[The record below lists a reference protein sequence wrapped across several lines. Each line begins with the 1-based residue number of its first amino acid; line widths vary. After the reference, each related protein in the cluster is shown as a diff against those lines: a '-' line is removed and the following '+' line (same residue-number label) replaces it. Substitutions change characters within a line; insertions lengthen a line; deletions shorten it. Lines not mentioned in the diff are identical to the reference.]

1 MPILERLNI
10 EPVVLENL
18 SAEEQINLFQNAE
31 LIVGV
36 HGAGLVNLVFCS
48 ENTKAL
54 IIDVERNATAGGV
67 ANMFTGLAE
76 IMKLRWE
83 LLIVEEEILEGIDYS
98 NFHNLHCRDVII
110 DPAVLERALEN
121 LLSV

>member
-10 EPVVLENL
+10 KSIVLENL

-54 IIDVERNATAGGV
+54 IIDVERNARPGGI
-67 ANMFTGLAE
+67 ASMFTGLAE

-83 LLIVEEEILEGIDYS
+83 LLIAEEEILEGIDYS